1 MEDFLRST
9 DNCVARNPEC
19 PEGWGLLGRQLPSKE
34 QVAFSGLDY
43 CLCGRSASLKGH
55 VPRPYR
61 AQSHSPGD
69 PSNRTVMCPLAECR
83 EPGTKETCFLTKN
96 DICSFCFPDN
106 DLQRGQL
113 ALPVFA
119 LSRAG
124 YRATASLSGALW
136 RWMSGGWQETLE
148 AGRVLREVL
157 SSLLSKAASSLTFFT
172 HKSRAD
178 FSHPPPFVQ
187 FPKLPSFPAIS
198 F

>member
-55 VPRPYR
+55 VPRPYG

-106 DLQRGQL
+106 DLQWGQL

-119 LSRAG
+119 R
-124 YRATASLSGALW
+124 
-136 RWMSGGWQETLE
+136 Q
-148 AGRVLREVL
+148 GRLQGHCFPVW
-157 SSLLSKAASSLTFFT
+157 SSLEMDVWRLARDFGSRKSAQGGSQLLALKGCQLSFTFFT